1 MHRQFRLPNPLRQST
16 ADISLL
22 LGIRVRVDAKF
33 GYKAFEAALYSE
45 AFTWKSL
52 PDPHDEY
59 VAGLRPVEGEDAKV
73 KSGEG
78 HFVRVKAG
86 GEVAVVA

>member
-1 MHRQFRLPNPLRQST
+1 LRRST

-22 LGIRVRVDAKF
+22 LGIRVRDDAKS
-33 GYKAFEAALYSE
+33 GHDTFEAALYSE

-52 PDPHDEY
+52 PGPHNEY

-78 HFVRVKAG
+78 HLVQVKAG
-86 GEVAVVA
+86 GEIEVVA